1 MDCPTL
7 SKVLLVEDD
16 QKLARLI
23 ASFLSQHGF
32 EVRQVHRG
40 DAAFAAFLDFK
51 PQVVVLDLMLPG
63 QNGLQVCRE
72 IRRVANLPIL
82 ILTAQE
88 DDLDHILGL
97 ESGADDYVIKPIEP
111 PVLLA
116 RLRALM
122 RRHAPLPASPESLT
136 FGKLNIDRRRREA
149 GTRRP
154 RHRTDHDGVRAALAA
169 GQPGREIL
177 SRDEILNQIRGIGFD
192 GLNRSVDVCISKLRN
207 KLKDNPR
214 EPVRIKTVWGKG
226 YLFNPLGWGSEC
238 CACSCASTCCW
249 PWGSPPRSS
258 WSTMS
263 STRST
268 TASSRTITAT
278 PFAARPIRW
287 WKSWPRWTRP
297 DASDS
302 SNWRPHYGLELS
314 LTDARQAKLTQES
327 RPSSTRTCWWY
338 ARTSRNSSAASTRAR
353 SCSTSSCRRN
363 PR

>member
-40 DAAFAAFLDFK
+40 DATFAAFLDFK

-149 GTRRP
+149 ELEGLGIELT
-154 RHRTDHDGVRAALAA
+154 TMEFELLWLLASQA
-169 GQPGREIL
+169 GEIL

-226 YLFNPLGWGSEC
+226 YLFNPLGW
-238 CACSCASTCCW
+238 
-249 PWGSPPRSS
+249 
-258 WSTMS
+258 
-263 STRST
+263 
-268 TASSRTITAT
+268 
-278 PFAARPIRW
+278 
-287 WKSWPRWTRP
+287 
-297 DASDS
+297 
-302 SNWRPHYGLELS
+302 EL
-314 LTDARQAKLTQES
+314 
-327 RPSSTRTCWWY
+327 
-338 ARTSRNSSAASTRAR
+338 
-353 SCSTSSCRRN
+353 
-363 PR
+363 